1 MHIFVGLEFRD
12 ERVFGQDWRYTFSDA
27 KAFCRNLAI
36 LKKRWM
42 REEKKGFGVKKLES
56 KRHKWK

>member
-1 MHIFVGLEFRD
+1 MHILAGLECRD

-42 REEKKGFGVKKLES
+42 REEKKGFGVKI
-56 KRHKWK
+56 